1 MIRARWSLA
10 SQALL
15 ERGCVPLAMC
25 RNQSWGPSP
34 AAAYGNFAAVIPN
47 MWRSDQS
54 SFPEVRGL
62 RALGT
67 GSSLPALRA
76 WGCHRAGREEER
88 LLLSFGV
95 VERRKDRK

>member
-1 MIRARWSLA
+1 
-10 SQALL
+10 
-15 ERGCVPLAMC
+15 
-25 RNQSWGPSP
+25 
-34 AAAYGNFAAVIPN
+34 

-62 RALGT
+62 RALGA

-76 WGCHRAGREEER
+76 WGCHRAGRGEER